1 MAFPIIF
8 LTVFLL
14 GGAEL
19 AAADLVRAA
28 PATGFAAA
36 ASVAPPP
43 PPPTPVS
50 PGFFPIS
57 FRRFLSTYELLVLI
71 PVEYK
76 LPFQANAEL
85 GALYNTSWGDG
96 RVRSTK
102 LKSAT
107 CEKSLGFTH
116 ELHCHAKGSFRP
128 FSSLFPRVHRHV
140 SPTQWHQFVLGNSF
154 LRFFVCVCVHTVGC

>member
-43 PPPTPVS
+43 PPVS

-57 FRRFLSTYELLVLI
+57 FRRFLSTNFLFWS
-71 PVEYK
+71 PSSTNF
-76 LPFQANAEL
+76 PFKQMLNWGL
-85 GALYNTSWGDG
+85 LYNTSWG
-96 RVRSTK
+96 
-102 LKSAT
+102 
-107 CEKSLGFTH
+107 EKSLGFTH
-116 ELHCHAKGSFRP
+116 ELHCQAKGSFRP

-154 LRFFVCVCVHTVGC
+154 LRSFCVCVCPHGRMLVF